1 MLKIY
6 FSILI
11 FLFCHIQ
18 IAQAETLKLVS
29 LEQRPIIYTE
39 NGVIKGI
46 ATDIVREAFKRIH
59 QPVTFEIYPFSR
71 SLSMMKSKEADGLF
85 AIVKTHEREM
95 FMDYSSEPLIEQ
107 KAVLFVRE
115 KSHITFQGDLKQLSQ
130 YSFGILRGATY
141 GQLWKDAIQR
151 GYIHQIE
158 EVTNYKQNI
167 DKLLNHRI
175 DILIGP
181 YYTIADLI
189 GHSGAIETITALS
202 PAIESV
208 PTYLAF
214 AKDKVPLLIRQR
226 FDQAIRELKAEGF
239 IQNTILA
246 YVGHIKS

>member
-1 MLKIY
+1 MLKI
-6 FSILI
+6 FLGILI

-18 IAQAETLKLVS
+18 IAQAKALKLVS

-39 NGVIKGI
+39 NGVVKGI
-46 ATDIVREAFKRIH
+46 ATDIVREAFKRMH
-59 QPVTFEIYPFSR
+59 QPVTFEVYPFSR
-71 SLSMMKSKEADGLF
+71 SLSMMRAKQADGLF
-85 AIVKTHEREM
+85 AIVKTPERQM
-95 FMDYSSEPLIEQ
+95 FMDYTSESLIEQ

-141 GQLWKDAIQR
+141 GALWKDAIQH

-158 EVTNYKQNI
+158 EVTNYRQNI
-167 DKLLNHRI
+167 HKLLNHRI

-189 GHSGAIETITALS
+189 GHSGATETITALS

-214 AKDKVPLLIRQR
+214 AKDRVPLLIRQR
-226 FDQAIRELKAEGF
+226 FDQTIKELKVEGF
-239 IQNTILA
+239 IQNTIFA
-246 YVGHIKS
+246 YVGHIKI